1 MRTLSQR
8 EHIDPQREAAL
19 EDHLVPAAI
28 TDTGCEREL
37 NEDRYAVIESI
48 NGVAWVVCD
57 GMGGAKGG
65 ELAAQLVIDA
75 IRNELENQSELPP
88 AVAVQ
93 RALFEANR
101 VICVRRQNPA
111 FSEMGTTAVV
121 TLFTESEVVVGHV
134 GDSRAYLVRDAA
146 VQQLTK
152 DHTFVQDLVDQGKIS
167 QEEAMSHPQAHV
179 LTRCMGSDVALP
191 LDLSRFWIW
200 EAEAN
205 GPLDY
210 VVLCSDGLY
219 SLVSDGELAS
229 IVSTIT
235 PQRACVNLVELARAR
250 GGYDNITVAIVPLA
264 GQLRNEEP
272 PSRAPSRKVTKSQP
286 ARPLISRGWMM
297 MILGM
302 LTLGILFA
310 VFLVIGLVN

>member
-1 MRTLSQR
+1 MPTLSQR
-8 EHIDPQREAAL
+8 KHIDSQREAAL

-37 NEDRYAVIESI
+37 NEDRYAVIEAI

-88 AVAVQ
+88 SVAVQ

-111 FSEMGTTAVV
+111 FSEMGTTVV
-121 TLFTESEVVVGHV
+121 LTLFAEREVVVGHV

-179 LTRCMGSDVALP
+179 LTRCMGSNLALP
-191 LDLSRFWIW
+191 HDLSRFWIW

-205 GPLDY
+205 LPLDY

-229 IVSTIT
+229 IVSTST

-272 PSRAPSRKVTKSQP
+272 PSREPSRKVTKSQS

>member
-1 MRTLSQR
+1 MPTLSQR
-8 EHIDPQREAAL
+8 KQLDRHRTDAMDDIFI
-19 EDHLVPAAI
+19 PAAI

-37 NEDRYAVIESI
+37 NEDRYAVIESV

-57 GMGGAKGG
+57 GMGGSKGG

-75 IRNELENQSELPP
+75 IRGELENQSELPP
-88 AVAVQ
+88 VVSVQ
-93 RALFEANR
+93 RAMAEANR
-101 VICVRRQNPA
+101 IICVRRQNPS
-111 FSEMGTTAVV
+111 FSEMGTTVV
-121 TLFTESEVVVGHV
+121 LALFAEREVVVAHV

-167 QEEAMSHPQAHV
+167 QEEAMAHPQAHV
-179 LTRCMGSDVALP
+179 LTKCMGSDVALTMDSTKFF
-191 LDLSRFWIW
+191 LWNIEQDS
-200 EAEAN
+200 
-205 GPLDY
+205 PLDY

-229 IVSTIT
+229 IVSTNP

-250 GGYDNITVAIVPLA
+250 GGYDNITVAIVPLI

-272 PSRAPSRKVTKSQP
+272 PKKVTVSRLSQERISGP
-286 ARPLISRGWMM
+286 ALSRGWLM

-310 VFLVIGLVN
+310 VFMVIGLVN